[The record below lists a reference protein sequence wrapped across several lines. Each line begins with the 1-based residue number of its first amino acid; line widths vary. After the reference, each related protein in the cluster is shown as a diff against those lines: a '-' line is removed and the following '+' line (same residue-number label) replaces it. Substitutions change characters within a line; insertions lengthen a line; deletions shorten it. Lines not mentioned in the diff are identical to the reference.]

1 MSRFAWVVFVLSSEV
16 LAHPGPGAPE
26 SHFHASPTIFLLAA
40 VIAAAI
46 WRLTPALAD
55 VVRRKQRATHS
66 ESAAL

>member
-1 MSRFAWVVFVLSSEV
+1 MSRFAWVVFFLCSEV
-16 LAHPGPGAPE
+16 LAHPGHGSPE

-55 VVRRKQRATHS
+55 VVRPEQRATRS
-66 ESAAL
+66 ESAAP